1 MAKKFKGFTEEE
13 QKEIERQVKE
23 KIEAERIIK
32 ARKARVDI
40 IPELLKSALYQFK
53 YGDLDFKFVMELYR
67 FLINYEE
74 LSEENKD
81 HIEFLFAEDLL
92 FLGARGVPE
101 GFDISSAITKNRDV
115 LKNYRETK

>member
-32 ARKARVDI
+32 AREARVDI
-40 IPELLKSALYQFK
+40 IPDLLKSALYQFK

-67 FLINYEE
+67 FLINYED

-81 HIEFLFAEDLL
+81 HIEFLFAEDCL
-92 FLGARGVPE
+92 FLGARGVPKAL
-101 GFDISSAITKNRDV
+101 DISSAITKNRDV
-115 LKNYRETK
+115 LKKYREAK

>member
-23 KIEAERIIK
+23 KIEAERTIK

-40 IPELLKSALYQFK
+40 IPELLKSALHQFK

-67 FLINYEE
+67 FLINYED

-81 HIEFLFAEDLL
+81 HIEFLFAEDFL

-101 GFDISSAITKNRDV
+101 EFNISSAITKNRDA
-115 LKNYRETK
+115 LKKYREAK

>member
-32 ARKARVDI
+32 SRKARTDI
-40 IPELLKSALYQFK
+40 IPELLKTVLYKFE

-67 FLINYEE
+67 FFINYED
-74 LSEENKD
+74 LSEENRD
-81 HIEFLFAEDLL
+81 HIEFLFAEDFL

-101 GFDISSAITKNRDV
+101 GFDISSAITKNRDA
-115 LKNYRETK
+115 LKGYRETK